1 MVLVSIQ
8 TVSAA
13 IIGIEHAIS
22 LNTYDF
28 ISCRSAADYQNLKFH
43 ISEDAKA
50 KVSIYNAQNQLMNE
64 TPLYSCDIGFNQI
77 ALRFNSD
84 NGDYYSD
91 GQYKVVL
98 YVEENYNATANRSYE
113 KPNIIIDNTPPGINY
128 TTASQY
134 FSPNGDGENDQVTIT
149 GLCTENSIIEA
160 KIYFSEYWDNRSEI
174 KRLQIQNGLSFSYS
188 WDGTNNLNELMDD
201 GVYYLGIQ
209 NDKTIIKNKDIQPKT
224 NIQNTV
230 TGASEA
236 SDISV
241 VTRDPQIFTIDN
253 WKVHRDDEYGITI
266 SYPPNWSVSS
276 YTKNETEVPR
286 ILLVNGG
293 TSLFFYPYSNPD
305 AGECPVKVIKKE
317 DIKVG
322 DEIISFGYYITRNTT
337 QLSACA
343 DLNASS
349 PVGKKFRNIN
359 FLLTSYKDAEEVDMK
374 IVKQILS
381 TFKSTN

>member
-1 MVLVSIQ
+1 METVNPNQSPDSSENPVQTRTVLNQ
-8 TVSAA
+8 ANNQRGFFP
-13 IIGIEHAIS
+13 IILGVLILLI
-22 LNTYDF
+22 
-28 ISCRSAADYQNLKFH
+28 
-43 ISEDAKA
+43 
-50 KVSIYNAQNQLMNE
+50 
-64 TPLYSCDIGFNQI
+64 
-77 ALRFNSD
+77 
-84 NGDYYSD
+84 
-91 GQYKVVL
+91 VVG
-98 YVEENYNATANRSYE
+98 A
-113 KPNIIIDNTPPGINY
+113 
-128 TTASQY
+128 
-134 FSPNGDGENDQVTIT
+134 
-149 GLCTENSIIEA
+149 
-160 KIYFSEYWDNRSEI
+160 
-174 KRLQIQNGLSFSYS
+174 
-188 WDGTNNLNELMDD
+188 

-253 WKVHRDDEYGITI
+253 WKVHMDDEYRITI